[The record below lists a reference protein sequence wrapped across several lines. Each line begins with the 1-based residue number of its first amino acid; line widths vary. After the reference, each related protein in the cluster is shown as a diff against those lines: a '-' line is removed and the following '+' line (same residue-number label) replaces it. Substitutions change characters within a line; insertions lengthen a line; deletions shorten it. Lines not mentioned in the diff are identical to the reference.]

1 MSTQFMGPDTETNT
15 IIFFWVCTTVSGVCS
30 LPTPDTWC
38 KSIFFRDIFPVVAI
52 TTEIWF
58 VDLLLLIYLLINICA
73 LTSFFLSPLH
83 PPPPKKKIM
92 NMIQICSCLVHL
104 IYLYSWVD
112 AWIICREFPKGIY
125 TFPYKHMITN
135 SSS

>member
-38 KSIFFRDIFPVVAI
+38 KSIFFRDIFPCCCNCYRNLVC
-52 TTEIWF
+52 WF
-58 VDLLLLIYLLINICA
+58 TFTYLLINKYMCIDII
-73 LTSFFLSPLH
+73 FLS
-83 PPPPKKKIM
+83 PPPKKKIM